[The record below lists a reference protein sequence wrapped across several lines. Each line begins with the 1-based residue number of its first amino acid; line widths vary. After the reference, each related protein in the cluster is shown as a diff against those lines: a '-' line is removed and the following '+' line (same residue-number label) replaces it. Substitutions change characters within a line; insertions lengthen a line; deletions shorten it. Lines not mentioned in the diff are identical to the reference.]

1 MSELLELTDRE
12 LDAVG
17 GGRLNNFNPGNI
29 QFFNTGGAGGAGGA
43 GGIGGGG
50 GNGGNG
56 GNVFATQIGQQS
68 SYLSLNGLYFF

>member
-1 MSELLELTDRE
+1 MANIT
-12 LDAVG
+12 DAVG
-17 GGRLNNFNPGNI
+17 GGRLNNFNPGGFITFLNI
-29 QFFNTGGAGGAGGA
+29 GGA
-43 GGIGGGG
+43 GGGG